1 MSDGIYFL
9 DCAQGSN
16 LKSALGFYK
25 NLVPFGND
33 GQFPDV
39 ISDLNQG
46 LRVWE
51 NGDTDC
57 M

>member
-1 MSDGIYFL
+1 MSEGIYFL

-16 LKSALGFYK
+16 FKSTLGFYK

-39 ISDLNQG
+39 ISDIQPG

-51 NGDTDC
+51 NGNTDC